1 MSTVKSVTGRTST
14 KSEEERLWLWR
25 YGELPGTPKLSD
37 LFPSTRSWDRGAVS
51 PLGGQAVEK
60 SEGGKG

>member
-1 MSTVKSVTGRTST
+1 VAMSRERSLTGTSM
-14 KSEEERLWLWR
+14 KAEEERLWLWR
-25 YGELPGTPKLSD
+25 YGELPGKPKLSD

-60 SEGGKG
+60 TDEH

>member
-25 YGELPGTPKLSD
+25 YGELPKPSLAD
-37 LFPSTRSWDRGAVS
+37 LFPSTKPFDRGATS